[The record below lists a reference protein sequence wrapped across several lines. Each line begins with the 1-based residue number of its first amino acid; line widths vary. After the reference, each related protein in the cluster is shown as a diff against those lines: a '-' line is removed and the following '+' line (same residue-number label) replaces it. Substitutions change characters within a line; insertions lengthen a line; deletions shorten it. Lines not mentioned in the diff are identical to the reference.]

1 MLAHDL
7 VPLRYPQ
14 PTPLLAYHLAYV
26 PAVLQRAVRMLCN
39 SEVTAWEVHDRL
51 RVPTKKLVPIR
62 LGFHPGSLKPWAST
76 GGTRFWCWGG
86 TIPTRT
92 WSRCCGPSPPPRS
105 VLHPSSGGP
114 PHDRRYTP
122 RLQALAEEL
131 GIAIAPRCRWSAWVS
146 DLERLEL
153 LNRCRALV
161 IVSLWE
167 GFGLPAL
174 EAKACGAAVIAA
186 AGALPE
192 VVGTVGLLVDPR
204 SVGQIADAMGACLDQ
219 GSLLQRAATFSW

>member
-1 MLAHDL
+1 MGLTRGNAFLVLGRHDPDKNLEQVLRAFASLPDPYCTLHL
-7 VPLRYPQ
+7 V
-14 PTPLLAYHLAYV
+14 A
-26 PAVLQRAVRMLCN
+26 
-39 SEVTAWEVHDRL
+39 
-51 RVPTKKLVPIR
+51 
-62 LGFHPGSLKPWAST
+62 
-76 GGTRFWCWGG
+76 
-86 TIPTRT
+86 
-92 WSRCCGPSPPPRS
+92 
-105 VLHPSSGGP
+105 P

-186 AGALPE
+186 AAGALPE